1 MNIQDM
7 HNTFRTLGQ
16 QMGMQLIRAILPE
29 SIDVYLNDAIIEW
42 TKEKLNN
49 AIGIDLQSNGVG
61 KAPTMSVINAL
72 RTLYKNTKLAID
84 TSNKDNEIVKY
95 YDSEIGYYKLLIKED
110 TINPM
115 MFLNFS
121 ISYEDKV
128 GREFNCRI
136 VNADDVNM
144 MLSDYCSK
152 PSKDYPIAVILSDT
166 TYNNV
171 IDIYT
176 NYKNPI
182 QSIDVKY
189 IKYPNVVKYDDTLAQ
204 CVNCDLPDYV
214 HYAIV
219 ERAVNKFFTSI
230 GTRQPSQ
237 SQQQ

>member
-7 HNTFRTLGQ
+7 HNTFRTIGQ

-42 TKEKLNN
+42 TKEELKN
-49 AIGIDLQSNGVG
+49 AIGVDLQSNGVG

-72 RTLYKNTKLAID
+72 RTLYKNTKIAID
-84 TSNKDNEIVKY
+84 TSIENDDIVKY
-95 YDSEIGYYKLLIKED
+95 YDAEIGYYKLSIKED
-110 TINPM
+110 VIKPM
-115 MFLNFS
+115 MLLNFS
-121 ISYEDKV
+121 VSYEDKV

-144 MLSDYCSK
+144 MLSDYCNK
-152 PSKDYPIAVILSDT
+152 PSKDYPIATVLNDT

-182 QSIDVKY
+182 KSIDIKY
-189 IKYPNVVKYDDTLAQ
+189 IKYPNVVKYDDVLAQ
-204 CVNCDLPDYV
+204 CINCDLPDYV
-214 HYAIV
+214 HHEIV
-219 ERAVNKFFTSI
+219 EKAVSKFFSSI
-230 GTRQPSQ
+230 GARQLGQ
-237 SQQQ
+237 AQQQ